1 MRFRVFQNDISPQRT
16 MIFGFAAVILIG
28 TVLLALPV
36 SSADSRSIGWLDAL
50 FTATSAVC
58 VTGLA
63 VLDTGSDFS
72 FFGQLVI
79 MLLVQI
85 GGLGFMTYGVI
96 FAVLLGKKISLKD
109 RLLVRESTKSISFKG
124 VVRLTF
130 AVIVIAFSL
139 ELIAAAVLTLR
150 WAGEFGWQEAAYL
163 ALFHA
168 VSAFNSAGFSLWPD
182 SLSRYVGDPI
192 VNLTISAL
200 VIIGGLGFTVLVDI
214 YEKRNW
220 RQLTLH
226 SKVVILTS
234 SILTLGG
241 FLVFFILESF
251 NPHTFGHLTLGE
263 RLWAAFFQSVTPRS
277 AGFNTID
284 TGAMMSTS
292 LLFTIF
298 LMFVGAST
306 GSTGGGIKTNTFA
319 VLILTLK
326 SVVKGQEEVT
336 VLNRRISGNLVFQ
349 ALAVIVLSFGI
360 VLLACLLLTITERTA
375 HHDFLEIL
383 FEATSAFGTTGLSMG
398 VTRELT
404 PLGKFI
410 VIATM
415 FIGRLGPLTFAFALA
430 LKPTKSKIRYPE
442 DKILIG

>member
-1 MRFRVFQNDISPQRT
+1 

-72 FFGQLVI
+72 LFGQLVI
-79 MLLVQI
+79 MLLIQI
-85 GGLGFMTYGVI
+85 GGLGFMTFGVI
-96 FAVLLGKKISLKD
+96 FAVMLGKKISLKD
-109 RLLVRESTKSISFKG
+109 RMLVRESTKSISLKG
-124 VVRLTF
+124 VVRLTI
-130 AVIVIAFSL
+130 AIIVITFSL
-139 ELIAAAVLTLR
+139 ELIAAAILTLR
-150 WAGEFGWQEAAYL
+150 WAGEFGWQKAAYQ
-163 ALFHA
+163 AVFHS
-168 VSAFNSAGFSLWPD
+168 VSAFNNAGFSLWPD
-182 SLSRYVGDPI
+182 SLSRYVGDPV
-192 VNLTISAL
+192 VNLTICAL
-200 VIIGGLGFTVLVDI
+200 IIIGGLGFTVLVDI

-220 RQLTLH
+220 RRLALH

-234 SILTLGG
+234 SILTLSG
-241 FLVFFILESF
+241 FLVIFILESF
-251 NPHTFGHLTLGE
+251 NPQTFGHLSPAE
-263 RLWAAFFQSVTPRS
+263 RLWAAFFQSVSPRT

-319 VLILTLK
+319 VLIMTLK

-336 VLNRRISGNLVFQ
+336 VLKRRINENIVFQ
-349 ALAVIVLSFGI
+349 ALAVIILSCGI
-360 VLLACLLLTITERTA
+360 VLLASLLLTITERTA

-383 FEATSAFGTTGLSMG
+383 FEATSAFGTVGLSMG
-398 VTRELT
+398 VTSGLS
-404 PLGKFI
+404 PLGKLI

-430 LKPTKSKIRYPE
+430 LKPAKSKIRYPE